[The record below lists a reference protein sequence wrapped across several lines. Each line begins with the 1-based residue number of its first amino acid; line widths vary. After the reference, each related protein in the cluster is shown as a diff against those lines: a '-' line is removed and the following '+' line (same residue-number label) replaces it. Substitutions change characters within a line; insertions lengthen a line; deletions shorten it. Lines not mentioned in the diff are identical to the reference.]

1 MPLSRIVSSPCPD
14 YLSKRNKASDRPFWE
29 FLRFFDLKKKFSNVD
44 SFNKDG
50 LQLIEQEMS
59 KVSAEKSRAA
69 AVNSNEMSLTK
80 LAKLTFW
87 EEFHQNGKNDWFLD
101 HTQVFQILK
110 EDVRL
115 MVSFKHFL

>member
-1 MPLSRIVSSPCPD
+1 MDRSIDALVKERVSVPG
-14 YLSKRNKASDRPFWE
+14 LFVKNE
-29 FLRFFDLKKKFSNVD
+29 E
-44 SFNKDG
+44 DG
-50 LQLIEQEMS
+50 LQLT
-59 KVSAEKSRAA
+59 KHYLNPVSPEKSRAA

-110 EDVRL
+110 EDARL
-115 MVSFKHFL
+115 MVSHCYRLIVSY